1 MKLFDIEQVVLER
14 TYFQTAPLE
23 DLVNEKLFYTEKIG
37 EIASLVNTLKEKETL
52 DFLSVLSDEAKNK
65 FEGLIVELEELYRIY
80 NNYIEELS
88 NRIDEHSM

>member
-23 DLVNEKLFYTEKIG
+23 ELVNEKLFYTEKIG
-37 EIASLVNTLKEKETL
+37 EIASLVNTLKEKQTL
-52 DFLSVLSDEAKNK
+52 EFLSVLSDEAKNK

-88 NRIDEHSM
+88 NKIDEQSK

>member
-23 DLVNEKLFYTEKIG
+23 ELVNEKLFYTEKIG
-37 EIASLVNTLKEKETL
+37 EIASLVNTLKEKQTL
-52 DFLSVLSDEAKNK
+52 EFLSVLSDEAKNK

>member
-23 DLVNEKLFYTEKIG
+23 DLVNEKFFYTEKIG